1 MKKLVLLLLCTVFLF
16 SCTEEY
22 DDKNVKNNLPQTEIF
37 VQGQLLTMTPMTQKG
52 VTYNWPMTT
61 SEGWETARFSIRA
74 DGTIP
79 DYTDKSSAL
88 YYGRFANGHNRGRVS
103 NLYPYGHYN
112 DRDLDYYKKDKKTGN
127 NIGLFR
133 YVYDPKGLKTQ
144 LAILEVPPVEN
155 ILTDEIEDLD
165 TEINKGHNVAKNT
178 AEKTKVQA
186 LLAKGSDYLNHHV
199 LWYVVKEVGM
209 QYGWH
214 VNGVF
219 VDTVVQEYKI
229 NPDIVPDNIEVDIH
243 QQKHTD
249 WNEIKTSLH
258 LRTDAESVTIN
269 IPLKYEDII
278 EQDDFA
284 IRVYDFYYK
293 EYTISH
299 KITHDEN
306 GITIEISDIPAS
318 LISDLKSQ
326 FGDGLTVE
334 LHSYCKNV
342 DIWDELSKSCVVKT
356 GKPCTVNGQ
365 ISSAYRDDVIPITIM
380 KP

>member
-1 MKKLVLLLLCTVFLF
+1 MEC
-16 SCTEEY
+16 
-22 DDKNVKNNLPQTEIF
+22 N
-37 VQGQLLTMTPMTQKG
+37 
-52 VTYNWPMTT
+52 
-61 SEGWETARFSIRA
+61 
-74 DGTIP
+74 
-79 DYTDKSSAL
+79 
-88 YYGRFANGHNRGRVS
+88 
-103 NLYPYGHYN
+103 
-112 DRDLDYYKKDKKTGN
+112 
-127 NIGLFR
+127 
-133 YVYDPKGLKTQ
+133 
-144 LAILEVPPVEN
+144 
-155 ILTDEIEDLD
+155 
-165 TEINKGHNVAKNT
+165 
-178 AEKTKVQA
+178 
-186 LLAKGSDYLNHHV
+186 
-199 LWYVVKEVGM
+199 
-209 QYGWH
+209 
-214 VNGVF
+214 
-219 VDTVVQEYKI
+219 TVVQDYKI

-334 LHSYCKNV
+334 IHSYCKNV